1 MMWTYCFLAFIV
13 FLILL
18 IIYLFRYKRKKN
30 ISKPLRI
37 IVWGTG
43 ILTLALL
50 AISCFLP
57 QDTQSNEINQKEQ
70 TEFFRISNA
79 MANLTIFF
87 LTLIRCFHLPKIWI
101 LPDKTIA
108 LFFFVCIT
116 KKPVIQRKKNSCLR
130 KQKKTHP

>member
-57 QDTQSNEINQKEQ
+57 QDTQS
-70 TEFFRISNA
+70 R
-79 MANLTIFF
+79 LPIF
-87 LTLIRCFHLPKIWI
+87 
-101 LPDKTIA
+101 
-108 LFFFVCIT
+108 
-116 KKPVIQRKKNSCLR
+116 
-130 KQKKTHP
+130 